1 MLTALLLD
9 AVRSAV
15 LLFGVLTAF
24 AYVTLLERRL
34 LARFQLRI
42 GPNRVGPLGL
52 LQPLADGIK
61 LIFKESFIPARADRL
76 VYVLAP
82 VITVVAALFVY
93 AVIPIGPPVHLFGR
107 EVPLYVADVNVGI
120 LLVLAASSVGVYG
133 IILGGWAS
141 DNKYS

>member
-52 LQPLADGIK
+52 LQPLADGI
-61 LIFKESFIPARADRL
+61 
-76 VYVLAP
+76 
-82 VITVVAALFVY
+82 
-93 AVIPIGPPVHLFGR
+93 
-107 EVPLYVADVNVGI
+107 
-120 LLVLAASSVGVYG
+120 
-133 IILGGWAS
+133 
-141 DNKYS
+141 

>member
-1 MLTALLLD
+1 MLTTLLLD

-15 LLFGVLTAF
+15 ILGGVLTAF

-61 LIFKESFIPARADRL
+61 LIFKESFIPSRADRF
-76 VYVLAP
+76 VYVIAP
-82 VITVVAALFVY
+82 I
-93 AVIPIGPPVHLFGR
+93 
-107 EVPLYVADVNVGI
+107 
-120 LLVLAASSVGVYG
+120 
-133 IILGGWAS
+133 
-141 DNKYS
+141 